1 MKFSGYALND
11 NLVSSLNSL
20 GYYDLTLIQEKT
32 IVPALKGKSFI
43 AKAETGSGKTHAFLI
58 PIIQNLTID
67 NNIQAIIVEPTLELC
82 YQIDKFIKDLSSLIK
97 TFDGYNLSS
106 SILKKGENLTFNT
119 PTIIVST
126 PNKLLE
132 AIYNYKCLNLANVK
146 TIVLDEADMLLEGES
161 SQEVISLMDSLNVK
175 QKMVF
180 TATMKEHQIVS
191 LKKLFAISQ
200 VIEANKN
207 FTSTNVK
214 HHFVDIK
221 HRALDDALI
230 TFINTEHPYFTLVFA
245 SRKNTLAKIYSSLC
259 NKGIRCAY
267 LTSDE
272 SLRER
277 KNTLKRIQ
285 NGEFELVLCSD
296 LASRGLDF
304 EKVSHVISLDIPSNI
319 DYYYHRSGRTGR
331 YNNKGD
337 SYIFYDD
344 ELNLK
349 AKQTLEKKL
358 SFDYL
363 ILRQEGLKQDK
374 KHLKQP
380 KKKNEKLEAEIKKEL
395 AKVRSNKVKPNYKK
409 KMRKA
414 VNKAIKN
421 HKRKIIMENL
431 KSKRKAMAYKD

>member
-180 TATMKEHQIVS
+180 TATMKEHQIAS

-221 HRALDDALI
+221 HRALDDA
-230 TFINTEHPYFTLVFA
+230 
-245 SRKNTLAKIYSSLC
+245 
-259 NKGIRCAY
+259 
-267 LTSDE
+267 
-272 SLRER
+272 
-277 KNTLKRIQ
+277 
-285 NGEFELVLCSD
+285 
-296 LASRGLDF
+296 
-304 EKVSHVISLDIPSNI
+304 
-319 DYYYHRSGRTGR
+319 
-331 YNNKGD
+331 
-337 SYIFYDD
+337 
-344 ELNLK
+344 
-349 AKQTLEKKL
+349 
-358 SFDYL
+358 
-363 ILRQEGLKQDK
+363 
-374 KHLKQP
+374 
-380 KKKNEKLEAEIKKEL
+380 
-395 AKVRSNKVKPNYKK
+395 
-409 KMRKA
+409 
-414 VNKAIKN
+414 
-421 HKRKIIMENL
+421 
-431 KSKRKAMAYKD
+431 